1 MHPPTSWNIFPHT
14 TTSFHWNNITQAE
27 DSLVPETAP
36 EYLRPISLNQ
46 KKSLTWF
53 RHSNWR
59 CLSLSRFLS
68 HFLSPITLW
77 THIAV
82 FKVHFYLIRGLLLPI
97 KNFKKTCCLDFGA
110 GQGGAKV
117 SWSLSRDLEFSD
129 LLEDSLLKLPKAYWD
144 TRVNSVPLLN
154 LYHRESDTHY
164 CRHAW

>member
-68 HFLSPITLW
+68 RFLSPITLW

-97 KNFKKTCCLDFGA
+97 KNVKKTCCLDFGA
-110 GQGGAKV
+110 GQGGAEQRCPGV
-117 SWSLSRDLEFSD
+117 FQETLNSQTFGGQFIQITQG
-129 LLEDSLLKLPKAYWD
+129 LLGYS
-144 TRVNSVPLLN
+144 
-154 LYHRESDTHY
+154 
-164 CRHAW
+164 C